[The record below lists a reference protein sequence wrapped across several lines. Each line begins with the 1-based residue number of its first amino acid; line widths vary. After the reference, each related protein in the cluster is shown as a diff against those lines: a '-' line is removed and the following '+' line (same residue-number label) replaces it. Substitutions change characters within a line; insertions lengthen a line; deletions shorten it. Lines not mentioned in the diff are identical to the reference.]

1 MLFDSPNV
9 KAVRERPVI
18 LLADDSLTIRTMVS
32 SRLERAGYDIE
43 LAADGAEALELAKRL
58 DPDLFILDVEM
69 PGLTGLEVTA
79 HLRQAGVSSP
89 VILLTG
95 MDDETDVAAG
105 LAAGANEYI
114 TKPFSPQDLYL
125 LVSSLVSSPA
135 ETRALR

>member
-1 MLFDSPNV
+1 VLFDSPIQ
-9 KAVRERPVI
+9 KPLRERPVV

-43 LAADGAEALELAKRL
+43 LAVDGDEALELARRL
-58 DPDLFILDVEM
+58 NPDLFILDVEM
-69 PGLTGLEVTA
+69 PGRSGLEVTEQ
-79 HLRQAGVSSP
+79 LRRDGATVP

-95 MDDETDVAAG
+95 HDGEADVAAG

-125 LVSSLVSSPA
+125 LVRSMLPSPA
-135 ETRALR
+135 GADAAR